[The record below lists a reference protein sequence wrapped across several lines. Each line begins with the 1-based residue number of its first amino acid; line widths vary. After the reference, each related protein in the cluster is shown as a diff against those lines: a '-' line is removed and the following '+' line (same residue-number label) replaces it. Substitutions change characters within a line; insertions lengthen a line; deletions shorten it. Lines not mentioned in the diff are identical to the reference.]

1 MEEKKTTSL
10 RSLIQNNVLRGGMFP
25 VILLEVILLALYFV
39 ISAWIVRENSTLLI
53 HEVKRDLPEILLR
66 EAEIINTQ
74 LGEISRSAQYVQ
86 LQHERF
92 FAEFYDGCDPVLP
105 NPPEFGFY
113 PTGAFY
119 KVEDNGGS
127 SVYFP
132 ATTPLGKRARRLAA
146 NSEVLDPLLKKIVTL
161 NPVVTQAY
169 INTRDNMNRLY
180 PFMQDAPR
188 QFEPQNNVRNFNFY
202 TLADSEHNPGRG
214 PVWTPP
220 YLDPAGQ
227 GWIIS
232 SLVPVYYR
240 DRLEG
245 VSGFDVK
252 VDVFA
257 RKVLD
262 LKSFWGAQ
270 SFLVTQRGDIIA
282 MSDEMKKILG
292 LGEITKPLYDN
303 PIAATVEQPKSYNL
317 LNNPNR
323 EKTRELVGFFKSDTP
338 LQTITVDGVRYI
350 VHKETVEETGWRIIA
365 LVDLR
370 LLLKGE
376 GDLRGQAAQAGF
388 LALLVILILDV
399 LLYRYMRRH
408 AGVVASQLTAPIIRL
423 SQRSSDIVAQQE
435 YSNVEWE
442 PLTASGII
450 EIDTLNKNF
459 NEMVSQLDQRSTEL
473 VAAELQHRLEEE
485 KAEHLENLATT
496 DSLTKIFNRYKLS
509 QVLAD
514 EIRRCQ
520 RSLSSFG
527 VIMLD
532 LDHFKRVNDT
542 WGHPVGDQV
551 LQGVAGQ
558 LVANARKT
566 DIVGRWG
573 GEEFLVICPD
583 ATEDGVLYLAE
594 KFRLGIAGIP
604 FEPAGQVTASFG
616 ATLSWPGETLDEIIA
631 CADKALYA
639 AKNRGR
645 NRVEVVRFLD
655 PVASQYMNDFS

>member
-53 HEVKRDLPEILLR
+53 HEVNRDLPEILLR
-66 EAEIINTQ
+66 EAEVINTQ
-74 LGEISRSAQYVQ
+74 LGEISRVAQYAQ
-86 LQHERF
+86 SQHERF
-92 FAEFYDGCDPVLP
+92 FAEFYDGCDPVLT
-105 NPPEFGFY
+105 NPPQFGFH
-113 PTGAFY
+113 PKGSFY
-119 KVEDNGGS
+119 KVDDNGGS
-127 SVYFP
+127 SVCFSA
-132 ATTPLGKRARRLAA
+132 ATPIGERARRLAT
-146 NSEVLDPLLKKIVTL
+146 NSEVLDPLLKHIVNL

-180 PFMQDAPR
+180 PFMEDAPR
-188 QFEPQNNVRNFNFY
+188 QLELQNDIRNFNFY
-202 TLADSEHNPGRG
+202 TLADAEHNPGRG
-214 PVWTPP
+214 PVWTLP

-227 GWIIS
+227 GWILS
-232 SLVPVYYR
+232 NLVPVYYK

-245 VSGFDVK
+245 VTGFDVK

-257 RKVLD
+257 RKVLN

-270 SFLVTQRGDIIA
+270 GCLVTQRGDIIA
-282 MSDEMKKILG
+282 MSDDMGELLG
-292 LGEITKPLYDN
+292 LEEITKHGYDK
-303 PIAATVEQPKSYNL
+303 PITSAVEQPESYSL
-317 LNNPNR
+317 LKIPDR
-323 EKTRELVGFFKSDTP
+323 EKTRELVRFFKSDIP
-338 LQTITVDGVRYI
+338 LQTITMDGVQYI
-350 VHKETVEETGWRIIA
+350 VNQEKIEETGWRLIA
-365 LVDLR
+365 LVDKR
-370 LLLKGE
+370 SLLKGE
-376 GDLRGQAAQAGF
+376 GNLRGQAAQAGF
-388 LALLVILILDV
+388 LALLIILILDV
-399 LLYRYMRRH
+399 LLYRYMRGH
-408 AGVVASQLTAPIIRL
+408 AGAVASQLTDPIIRL
-423 SQRSSDIVAQQE
+423 SQRSSDIVAQRE
-435 YSNVEWE
+435 YSSVEWK

-473 VAAELQHRLEEE
+473 VAAERQHRLEEE
-485 KAEHLENLATT
+485 KAEHLESLATT

-509 QVLAD
+509 QVLAE

-520 RSLSSFG
+520 RSLNSFG

-532 LDHFKRVNDT
+532 LDHFKKVNDT
-542 WGHPVGDQV
+542 WGHQVGDQV

-558 LVANARKT
+558 LVTNARKT

-583 ATEDGVLYLAE
+583 ATEDGVLFLAE
-594 KFRLGIAGIP
+594 KFRLGIAAIP

-655 PVASQYMNDFS
+655 PVASQYLNDFS